1 MPAFFMKKLLT
12 IIGLILPFFLIMAA
26 PAFAVSSDVTQFTNN
41 TLGMITLISTA
52 AAVFFLV
59 KGGYQYITSTG
70 KPDNLESAKKT
81 IRNAIIGLVIVLG
94 ASLFVSVLSNYFRN
108 N

>member
-1 MPAFFMKKLLT
+1 MKKLLKLF
-12 IIGLILPFFLIMAA
+12 GLILPIFLISAT

-70 KPDNLESAKKT
+70 KPDNLESAKK
-81 IRNAIIGLVIVLG
+81 ILG
-94 ASLFVSVLSNYFRN
+94 E
-108 N
+108 